1 MPTVIAL
8 DVSLSMCRPVQIPD
22 CTEEYQR
29 RNLAIH
35 GINTLLD
42 HFSSSCRLEFVSMVV
57 FSYLW
62 EQLVPFTRDFE
73 SIKTALSKSE
83 TYNTTCIEGA
93 ITGIRQLLY
102 DEWNASTASQVILVT
117 DGSIGVGQKSLKN
130 SLQNWDQRDPKVPED
145 QFPLP
150 FPFPCKLHIAIVG
163 NPNDADIKSSMPY
176 FEKLIEINGQGGEI
190 FTPDNILN
198 LKSVQTMFEELG
210 EKYYSPYHGA
220 LHCGN
225 FKCPIQLFPAPEPY
239 DKTDEFEHIS
249 VDISKTLE
257 ILGFLDIADVASPPM
272 LSRHLVLPM
281 STKNI
286 KKMEES
292 KQENGEV
299 EKENENEEEPAS
311 TEDGKVPSFTVLLH
325 GSLKVEGMVALTQV
339 GENWFGILYSWA
351 DSKKKSNLMLS
362 LFTPGDEPVNWI
374 GSLDNLAPISAF
386 TEPPYG
392 EDDNKTPFPVRPNDK
407 RSYAQSCVVWIKQS
421 GLQTDLQKV
430 LRHARKLPDKQQ
442 QFYKELNRLRR
453 AALSFGFHDLLDAM
467 GTMLDRE
474 CQMLPGSAHPDASM
488 QLAHA
493 ANALRSDK
501 ATDFTQSIM
510 PLRTNFSQEDG

>member
-42 HFSSSCRLEFVSMVV
+42 HFSANCRLEFVSMVV

-73 SIKTALSKSE
+73 AIKTALSKSE
-83 TYNTTCIEGA
+83 TYNTTCIEGVL
-93 ITGIRQLLY
+93 TGIKSLLS
-102 DEWNASTASQVILVT
+102 DEWNASTLSQVILVT
-117 DGSIGVGQKSLKN
+117 DGSIGVAQKSLKN
-130 SLQNWDQRDPKVPED
+130 SLQNWDQRDPKVPEE

-150 FPFPCKLHIAIVG
+150 FPFPCKLHVVIVG
-163 NPNDADIKSSMPY
+163 NPNDADVKHSLPY

-190 FTPDNILN
+190 FMPDNVLN
-198 LKSVQTMFEELG
+198 LKTIQSTFEGLG
-210 EKYYSPYHGA
+210 EKYYSTYHGT
-220 LHCGN
+220 LQCGN
-225 FKCPIQLFPAPEPY
+225 FKCSIQLFPAPEPY
-239 DKTDEFEHIS
+239 DKTDEFEQIS
-249 VDISKTLE
+249 VEVSKTLE
-257 ILGFLDIADVASPPM
+257 ILGFLDIADIASPPM
-272 LSRHLVLPM
+272 MSRHLVLPM
-281 STKNI
+281 SNKDL
-286 KKMEES
+286 KKAGES
-292 KQENGEV
+292 KQEDGDGKKDNENGE
-299 EKENENEEEPAS
+299 ETS
-311 TEDGKVPSFTVLLH
+311 TEDGKIPSFTVLLH
-325 GSLKVEGMVALTQV
+325 GSLKVEGMVALTEV

-362 LFTPGDEPVNWI
+362 LLPPGDQPICWL
-374 GSLDNLAPISAF
+374 GSLHDLAPISAF
-386 TEPPYG
+386 TDPPYG

-467 GTMLDRE
+467 ATMLDRE
-474 CQMLPGSAHPDASM
+474 CTMLPGTAHPDASM

-501 ATDFTQSIM
+501 ATDFTQLVM
-510 PLRTNFSQEDG
+510 PLRTNFTQEDG